1 MSDKRLMI
9 FRSGLAASLACA
21 ALMYCHL
28 PVRAATAPESPAASP
43 AATVSE
49 LPFSAFFRRPIGP
62 RGLELSEAL
71 LQADGREMRLTG
83 YMVSQET
90 PQPGRFLLAAQ
101 PVRMSE
107 DADGAADDL
116 PPGTVTV
123 LLDESQRERIVA
135 HQSGLLALTGR
146 VSVGRAEE
154 PGGRVSWVRLQLSPQ
169 ALATG
174 SPSTAPTSSAARP

>member
-1 MSDKRLMI
+1 MSNPRLMI
-9 FRSGLAASLACA
+9 VRSGLTASLACA
-21 ALMYCHL
+21 ALMYCHV
-28 PVRAATAPESPAASP
+28 PARAAAASQTP
-43 AATVSE
+43 TASAATSANE

-83 YMVSQET
+83 YMVSQES

-123 LLDESQRERIVA
+123 LLDDSQRERIVA

-169 ALATG
+169 ALAAG
-174 SPSTAPTSSAARP
+174 APTTSAAARP

>member
-1 MSDKRLMI
+1 MSDKRLMT
-9 FRSGLAASLACA
+9 FRAGLAASLACA
-21 ALMYCHL
+21 TLVYCHV
-28 PVRAATAPESPAASP
+28 PARAAATPETATATSPN
-43 AATVSE
+43 E

-154 PGGRVSWVRLQLSPQ
+154 PGGRVSWVRLQLAPQ
-169 ALATG
+169 ALAPG
-174 SPSTAPTSSAARP
+174 APSTAAAARP